1 MKKNLLISCLF
12 PALFLLPMQLGA
24 QAWAVE
30 IDLSEEAVV
39 SMVTIYPGEALYSMY
54 GHTAIR
60 ILDPPNDLD
69 LLYNY
74 GQASIPFDSGFVPRF
89 VSGDL
94 PFILGVADSMRAF
107 HFYREYEDRTIY
119 EQVLNLSAE
128 MKQEVFDYLAENAR
142 EENRTYIYDFFFD
155 NCTTRVRDLFE
166 ELFADRLHYPEESL
180 GLGGSYREDI
190 GPYLRGIP
198 FVKLGI
204 DLMLGRHADGTVT
217 MESAL
222 YLPLQLTLAVEEA
235 ELSGRNGFVAESRFI
250 YEQQRPEPQPPAVG
264 PAMIMWLLFLTA
276 LFLTLFEGK
285 APRVAR
291 WFDSVL
297 YLLAGLVGCAAA
309 LLWAFSGYEMTT
321 DNINLLWAW
330 PTHIAAAVFFLLRIP
345 KGKTGQRAWMIYLLL
360 SSAAAAVVLISSPF
374 MVQNLPAAAVPFII
388 SIILRGAA
396 PMVREKGK
404 IHARQNR

>member
-1 MKKNLLISCLF
+1 MI
-12 PALFLLPMQLGA
+12 
-24 QAWAVE
+24 
-30 IDLSEEAVV
+30 
-39 SMVTIYPGEALYSMY
+39 TIYPGEALYSLY

-60 ILDPPNDLD
+60 VLDPPNDLD

-119 EQVLNLSAE
+119 EQVLNLSAG

-166 ELFADRLHYPEESL
+166 DLFGDRLRYPEDSL
-180 GLGGSYREDI
+180 GLGSSYREDI

-204 DLMLGRHADGTVT
+204 DLMLSRHADGTVARET
-217 MESAL
+217 AL
-222 YLPLQLTLAVEEA
+222 YLPLQLTLAAEEA
-235 ELSGRNGFVAESRFI
+235 QLSGRNGFVSESRYI
-250 YEQQRPEPQPPAVG
+250 YRQQRSDPQSPAFG
-264 PAMIMWLLFLTA
+264 PAMIMWLLFLVA
-276 LFLTLFEGK
+276 LVLTLLEGK
-285 APRVAR
+285 APRTSR
-291 WFDSVL
+291 IFDSVL
-297 YLLAGLVGCAAA
+297 YLSAGLVGCAAA
-309 LLWAFSGYEMTT
+309 LLWAFSGYEMTA

-330 PTHIAAAVFFLLRIP
+330 PAHIAAAVFFLLRIP
-345 KGKTGQRAWMIYLLL
+345 KGKAGQRAWMIYLLL
-360 SSAAAAVVLISSPF
+360 SSAAAAVVLLSSPF
-374 MVQNLPAAAVPFII
+374 LTQNLPAAAVPFII